1 MQITTGEFQLIEHLR
16 SLFDPLVPAGV
27 EGIGDDC
34 AIIGTRDKGRVTV
47 VTTDLLCENVH
58 FRLPTDGFQ
67 LGVRAVQVNLS
78 DIAAMGA
85 RPSSLFLSIAI
96 PAGVS
101 DDFIKDFFRGVHSC
115 SVPLLGGDTSRSSC
129 SLFINL
135 TAMGSAPMANIKR
148 RRDAKVGDV
157 ILVAGK
163 LGAQAAS
170 GYTAPVTAQCEQGAW
185 LGTRS
190 EVHAM
195 MDLSD
200 GLAGDLPHILAASE
214 VGARVE
220 LSSIPIATGA
230 TLEQAISGGEDFV
243 LLLTCNACRAVELQA
258 DFEAQFSTTLFN
270 IGVITAPPTQIEWLS
285 NGTPTSISPTGFRHF

>member
-1 MQITTGEFQLIEHLR
+1 MQITTGEFQLIEHIR
-16 SLFDPLVPAGV
+16 SLFEPLVPASA

-34 AIIGTRDKGRVTV
+34 AIIGTMDKGRVTL
-47 VTTDLLCENVH
+47 VTTDMLCENVH
-58 FRLPTDGFQ
+58 FLLPTDGFQ

-85 RPSSLFLSIAI
+85 SPSSLFLSIAI

-101 DDFIKDFFRGVHSC
+101 DDFIEDFFRGVHSC
-115 SVPLLGGDTSRSSC
+115 SVPLLGGDTSRSSS

-135 TAMGSAPMANIKR
+135 TAMGSAPRANIKR

-170 GYTAPVTAQCEQGAW
+170 NYTAPVTAQCEQGAW
-185 LGTRS
+185 LGARN

-200 GLAGDLPHILAASE
+200 GLAGDLSHILAASD
-214 VGARVE
+214 VGAKVE
-220 LSSIPIATGA
+220 LSSIPIADGA
-230 TLEQAISGGEDFV
+230 TLDQAISGGEDFL
-243 LLLTCNACRAVELQA
+243 LLLTCNASHAAKLQA
-258 DFEAQFSTTLFN
+258 DFESQFSTTLFN

-285 NGTPTSISPTGFRHF
+285 NGAPTTISPIGFRHF